1 MTKADK
7 VAAVDEFKVRYAE
20 KRAVEEAAKVDE
32 KPIDL
37 NEQVIA
43 NKEPYVER
51 HSLPSAPIVS
61 TQFLYRIEEV
71 SPAELSQ
78 DSANSIKL

>member
-1 MTKADK
+1 MTKAEK

-78 DSANSIKL
+78 DSASSIKL

>member
-1 MTKADK
+1 MKAGFAK
-7 VAAVDEFKVRYAE
+7 

-32 KPIDL
+32 NPIDL